1 MSGRSTDSANG
12 RDVII
17 PDFTRDILESDIPRD
32 VLDIL
37 LADRT
42 TGKNIMWMTDGYV
55 HLESVF
61 DVKMGAQDEIDVD
74 VISRPG
80 NKIIRPRVDKSKA
93 EQKERIQKK
102 AEVFTPSWICNHAL
116 AEAFNYMNVIEQWG
130 SGLRRVSEELAA
142 YGAKPLQL
150 EDGGIDVRVNVF
162 RNVPAVEPS
171 RKGAQKNTP
180 IGIVDGTMDGTM
192 ALRIVSVLKNE
203 PSITIDKLSERLNV
217 ARRSLVRYMNI
228 LQKSNRIKRIGG
240 KRFGHWEVV

>member
-1 MSGRSTDSANG
+1 MAISDDIRRGEGYELEFKRIPNEDRVKYLKTAVAFANGKGGSILFGVANDGTVHGIDKQRVFAEVAVYDTRVEITSPGGLPRGLTVERVLSGRS
-12 RDVII
+12 
-17 PDFTRDILESDIPRD
+17 
-32 VLDIL
+32 
-37 LADRT
+37 
-42 TGKNIMWMTDGYV
+42 
-55 HLESVF
+55 
-61 DVKMGAQDEIDVD
+61 
-74 VISRPG
+74 
-80 NKIIRPRVDKSKA
+80 KIR
-93 EQKERIQKK
+93 
-102 AEVFTPSWICNHAL
+102 NHAL

-150 EDGGIDVRVNVF
+150 EDGGIDVRVNVL

-228 LQKSNRIKRIGG
+228 LQESNRIKRIGG

>member
-1 MSGRSTDSANG
+1 MNDNSTSCALAPA
-12 RDVII
+12 VII

-32 VLDIL
+32 VLAIL

-42 TGKNIMWMTDGYV
+42 IGKNIKWMTDGYV
-55 HLESVF
+55 KLESVF
-61 DVKMGAQDEIDVD
+61 DVKMGAQDEIDAD
-74 VISRPG
+74 IISRPG
-80 NKIIRPRVDKSKA
+80 NKIIRPRVPID
-93 EQKERIQKK
+93 I
-102 AEVFTPSWICNHAL
+102 
-116 AEAFNYMNVIEQWG
+116 
-130 SGLRRVSEELAA
+130 
-142 YGAKPLQL
+142 
-150 EDGGIDVRVNVF
+150 GIDVRANVL

-228 LQKSNRIKRIGG
+228 LQESNRIKRIGG